1 MKPWVGDLV
10 INILCW
16 VMPFKDNLNKYQ
28 ILPTPHWEHAT
39 YSIQDIHSLLIRS
52 TKRLDF
58 RLRHRRDESGD
69 SQDYTRVS
77 IAHHGYDSGRPFFD
91 RHDAG
96 MFSIESEKSE
106 SGLLLDE
113 RG

>member
-28 ILPTPHWEHAT
+28 ILPTPHREHAT

-69 SQDYTRVS
+69 SQDYTRIS

-96 MFSIESEKSE
+96 MFSIESQESE